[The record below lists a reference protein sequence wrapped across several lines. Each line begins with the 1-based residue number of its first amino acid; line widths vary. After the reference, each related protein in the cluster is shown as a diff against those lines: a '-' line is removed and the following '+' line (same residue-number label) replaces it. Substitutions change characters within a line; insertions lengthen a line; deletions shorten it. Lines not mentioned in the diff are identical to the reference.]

1 MIAKHRTAL
10 STLLLGATALGS
22 VFLGTACSATDQ
34 STEETPGSS
43 VEGIDKIVYLVR
55 QHTTIDEDGNVS
67 INVAGGMGQVMD
79 YRRYVPGGRVE
90 VKDLRTGDVT
100 NLLANERYRLADVV
114 GLDVSFDAKKIVF
127 AMNRGGDDG
136 NYHIYTANLESN
148 ADDDWEITQLTFGGH
163 DDLAPVWVAGGRI
176 AFFTNESYTEMGTRA
191 DEYNHGQDVSQ
202 IATISEEGGD
212 ADRTVCSQNLSH
224 TVNLFSMQS
233 GQIGVSRWEH
243 LENVNDLKVFAMNPD
258 CTQMVAV
265 AGQHEKFWNSLIQ
278 LSETPDRNVF
288 VGIATDR
295 ENTIQSGALIRVDV
309 RGDDDPDRLDEE
321 KPDFTVLTP
330 GVPLGME
337 AAPVHVGRYRAP
349 YALPDGRI
357 LTSWAS
363 GFVNELDELSLTA
376 PDYGIY
382 LFDAEH
388 LTNQLVVN
396 HEGSWELDA
405 RPLIRRAEPPILSAI
420 NNSQDPAVPLTIGS
434 IDVRNTSLYEVHG
447 NTVSGAQFPAGTP
460 IDQAL
465 QGAVKVRIIEG
476 FSSEAAP
483 GATMFGL
490 TMAEGAAL
498 LGEAAVRED
507 GSWMA
512 HVPPFIPMHLQPLDE
527 FDLSIRSQTTW
538 IQGMPGESRV
548 CGGCHERRTEPA
560 IVTDQ
565 QLSVAAASR
574 PENFFTAVA
583 SRTEYPWYGANAGF
597 EGNEVQALL
606 TAKCASCHNETTN
619 GNGPQEFYTVTMTND
634 LTGEMTAYE
643 IPRLDLTAREITVTY
658 DREVRSWAASYVSLF
673 YPAAMEMEMGMDT
686 MVTGTVPPTWAR
698 PSDARNSA
706 LIEKLNITSSLDA
719 NRTAWPLGEAF
730 SDPNIQGASRT
741 MHPDDVGIELTREER
756 LMLIR
761 AIDMGGQYYS
771 RQNTEYQPFASDP
784 LGSSGVEY

>member
-1 MIAKHRTAL
+1 MIAKHTSL
-10 STLLLGATALGS
+10 STVLLGAVALGS
-22 VFLGTACSATDQ
+22 VFLGTACSSTDE
-34 STEETPGSS
+34 TEQETPGSA
-43 VEGIDKIVYLVR
+43 VDGIDKIVYLVR
-55 QHTTIDEDGNVS
+55 QHTTIDEDGTVS

-90 VKDLRTGDVT
+90 MMDLRSGDIT
-100 NLLANERYRLADVV
+100 NLLADARYRNADVV

-136 NYHIYTANLESN
+136 NYHIYTANLESS
-148 ADDDWEITQLTFGGH
+148 ADDDWEITQLTFGAQ

-176 AFFTNESYTEMGTRA
+176 AFFTNQSYTEMGTRA

-233 GQIGVSRWEH
+233 GQIGFSRWEH

-278 LSETPDRNVF
+278 LSETPNRNVF

-295 ENTIQSGALIRVDV
+295 ENTIQSGALVRVDV
-309 RGDDDPDRLDEE
+309 RGEDDHDRMDEE
-321 KPDFTVLTP
+321 KPNFTVLTP

-349 YALPDGRI
+349 YVLPDGRI

-376 PDYGIY
+376 PDYGVY
-382 LFDAEH
+382 LFDTES
-388 LTNQLVVN
+388 LRNQLVVN
-396 HEGSWELDA
+396 HQGSWELDA
-405 RPLIRRAEPPILSAI
+405 RPLVRRDEPPILSAI
-420 NNSQDPAVPLTIGS
+420 NNSQDPGVPLTIGS

-447 NTVSGAQFPAGTP
+447 NTVSGAQFDGTP
-460 IDQAL
+460 MDQAL

-490 TMAEGAAL
+490 TMAEGAAMI
-498 LGEAAVRED
+498 GEATVRED

-512 HVPPFIPMHLQPLDE
+512 QVPPFVPMHLQPLDE

-560 IVTDQ
+560 VVTDQ

-574 PENFFTAVA
+574 PENFFQAVA
-583 SRTEYPWYGANAGF
+583 TRVEYPWYGANAGF

-619 GNGPQEFYTVTMTND
+619 GSGPQEFYTITMTD
-634 LTGEMTAYE
+634 EATGAMTAYE

-686 MVTGTVPPTWAR
+686 TVTGTVPPTWAR

-741 MHPDDVGIELTREER
+741 LHPDDVGIELTREER

-771 RQNTEYQPFASDP
+771 RQNTDYQPFASDP
-784 LGSSGVEY
+784 LGSGGVEY